1 MKETKYTGTVNTDK
15 CKKIKV
21 KINQDN
27 DESMS
32 LYELARWRSLMES
45 VSIIGEKLDRDN
57 NSRTNWIKPIAI
69 QKYVDERTDSMLFEL
84 ANDANIEEV
93 FDECTTS

>member
-15 CKKIKV
+15 CKKV
-21 KINQDN
+21 DVTINRDSG
-27 DESMS
+27 ETMS
-32 LYELARWRSLMES
+32 LYELARWRCLMES
-45 VSIIGEKLDRDN
+45 VSIIGEKLDRDS